1 MWNPRILYDYWVL
14 SKQSPIDNRMRYRA
28 KVLETVRIC
37 KQHRG
42 LDHPKETLS
51 LGSFCKEPQKEAAL
65 CKYQREEDYDQEMV
79 DFLESHKSWLNFL
92 SELGLN
98 TCREAKRYED
108 IEDLTRLLSR
118 TFYSVFFH
126 VMM

>member
-65 CKYQREEDYDQEMV
+65 CKYQREEEGRRLRPRNGGFPGKPQK
-79 DFLESHKSWLNFL
+79 LAQL
-92 SELGLN
+92 S
-98 TCREAKRYED
+98 
-108 IEDLTRLLSR
+108 I
-118 TFYSVFFH
+118 
-126 VMM
+126 

>member
-14 SKQSPIDNRMRYRA
+14 NKQSPIDNRMRYRA

-65 CKYQREEDYDQEMV
+65 CKYQREEEEDDQEMV

-92 SELGLN
+92 SE
-98 TCREAKRYED
+98 
-108 IEDLTRLLSR
+108 
-118 TFYSVFFH
+118 
-126 VMM
+126 